1 MPVDSSSASLTE
13 KWVERYAS
21 ELQASND
28 LANAIAIDRANHIY
42 VAGISDATYTGGDF
56 TLVKYTEDGET
67 LWTSRFECA
76 PNSYNEATAIAVDTA
91 ENVFLTG
98 YGYSSAR
105 NADCFTVKFDRN
117 GAEQWRSKYGNA
129 AESTD
134 VATSIALDASGN
146 A

>member
-1 MPVDSSSASLTE
+1 MTRISPRTALSFLSGKRDASSEDDHPKTIELTSSAFKDGE
-13 KWVERYAS
+13 
-21 ELQASND
+21 
-28 LANAIAIDRANHIY
+28 AIP
-42 VAGISDATYTGGDF
+42 S
-56 TLVKYTEDGET
+56 KYTEDGET

-117 GAEQWRSKYGNA
+117 GAEQ
-129 AESTD
+129 
-134 VATSIALDASGN
+134 
-146 A
+146 